1 MNKRNSVKID
11 KNVKKSPITAG
22 DGNNLINGN
31 KIDGNNNKIII
42 IVKQLIKS
50 RYMILALILIAGLY
64 LIHLIQ
70 KPPVTNVNITNVPA
84 AQTKEDAKSA
94 LNPFKTDM
102 YGIIVAQFNGNTE
115 DQKNKGKEI
124 QSTIQNTLNAR
135 FKELGIND
143 ADARKTPDLFE
154 SHDQARDFGKKYQAQ
169 LVIWGD
175 VTLQGIIPN
184 ITVVNQKDTT
194 SDIFKP
200 ETTILK
206 DSLCHAAMA
215 QIKDIRFSTL
225 TDEPTKLVSF
235 VTAMKYFDKENYE
248 KAIEYFTYSL
258 PEQSDKYI
266 DSSAVLFYRGN
277 SNYFMKQYDKAVD
290 DWTQAISLNPKKY
303 EVYTNRGGV
312 YYSKGKYDKAI
323 ADYTQAISLNPKNYE
338 VYTNRGVV
346 YYSKGEYDKAIPD
359 YTQAISLNPKKYEAY
374 TNRGVV
380 YYSKGK
386 YDKAIADYTQ
396 AISLNPKNYEA
407 YTNRGAAYYNKGE
420 YDKAIADYTQAI
432 SLNPKDY
439 KAYTNRGGVYY
450 SKGEYDKAI
459 PDYTQA
465 ISLNPKDDQAYYNRG
480 FSYGI
485 KGEYDKA
492 IADFNQAI
500 SLNPKRDEAYYNRGS
515 AYGKKGEYDKA
526 ISDYTQAISL
536 NPKDYQ
542 AYYNRGSAYGIKGEY
557 DKTIADFNQAISLN
571 PKDDQAYYNRGS
583 AYGNKGEYDKAI
595 ADFNQ
600 AIKNTPQ
607 FSSEVAIPYNSMSW
621 LLATCPDDKYRDGNK
636 AVEFA
641 KKATEF
647 EPKKVAYWSTLAV
660 AYAEAGK
667 FEDAVKTQEKA
678 IKMLNEKDKDAI
690 TRYTERLNFYKARK
704 PWREMPPQKS
714 NLN

>member
-290 DWTQAISLNPKKY
+290 DWTQAISLNPKLYQAYK
-303 EVYTNRGGV
+303 NRGTV
-312 YYSKGKYDKAI
+312 YSDKGEYDKAI
-323 ADYTQAISLNPKNYE
+323 ADYNQAISLNPKDE
-338 VYTNRGVV
+338 
-346 YYSKGEYDKAIPD
+346 
-359 YTQAISLNPKKYEAY
+359 Q
-374 TNRGVV
+374 
-380 YYSKGK
+380 
-386 YDKAIADYTQ
+386 
-396 AISLNPKNYEA
+396 
-407 YTNRGAAYYNKGE
+407 AYYNRGNAYSDKGE

-432 SLNPKDY
+432 MINPKFDIAYNNRGNVYSHKGEYDRAIVDYSQAIFLNPKDY
-439 KAYTNRGGVYY
+439 KVYNNRGNAYDNKGEYDKAIGDYTQAISLNPKLYKAYYNRGYLYSHKGEYDRAIVDYSQAISLNPKYDKAYYNRGSTYSYKGEHDKAIDDFNQTIFFNPKDYGAYNNRGSSYY

-459 PDYTQA
+459 ADYDRAISLNPKAYEAYNNRGNAHADKGEYEKAIENYTQA
-465 ISLNPKDDQAYYNRG
+465 ISLNPK
-480 FSYGI
+480 
-485 KGEYDKA
+485 
-492 IADFNQAI
+492 
-500 SLNPKRDEAYYNRGS
+500 L
-515 AYGKKGEYDKA
+515 
-526 ISDYTQAISL
+526 
-536 NPKDYQ
+536 YQ
-542 AYYNRGSAYGIKGEY
+542 AYYNRRNAYNEI
-557 DKTIADFNQAISLN
+557 
-571 PKDDQAYYNRGS
+571 
-583 AYGNKGEYDKAI
+583 
-595 ADFNQ
+595 
-600 AIKNTPQ
+600 
-607 FSSEVAIPYNSMSW
+607 SW
-621 LLATCPDDKYRDGNK
+621 LLAKKYRNGDK
-636 AVEFA
+636 ALEFA
-641 KKATEF
+641 KKALES
-647 EPKKVAYWSTLAV
+647 EPNNHLILDTLAA
-660 AYAEAGK
+660 AYDEVGR

-678 IKMLNEKDKDAI
+678 ISLLSEKDKDKNI
-690 TRYTERLNFYKARK
+690 SEYTERLNFYKARK